1 MNPQYYKI
9 VELLEERNKLA
20 SEQNEILNSLVQFL
34 VHGPE
39 FAEQEYEEAEK
50 DGIDD
55 SVGDTN
61 LDDQAE
67 RQVLA
72 DFRAAGYP
80 GDFFK

>member
-1 MNPQYYKI
+1 MKQLDKI
-9 VELLEERNKLA
+9 AELLT
-20 SEQNEILNSLVQFL
+20 EQNAILNTLVQFL

-39 FAEQEYEEAEK
+39 FAEQEFEDAET

-61 LDDQAE
+61 LDEQAE
-67 RQVLA
+67 RQILE
-72 DFRAAGYP
+72 DFRKAGYP

>member
-1 MNPQYYKI
+1 LKQLDRI
-9 VELLEERNKLA
+9 ADLIE
-20 SEQNEILNSLVQFL
+20 EQNEILNSLVQFL

-39 FAEQEYEEAEK
+39 FAEQEYEDAEK

-67 RQVLA
+67 RQLLD
-72 DFRAAGYP
+72 DFRRDGYP
-80 GDFFK
+80 GDFFRRTE